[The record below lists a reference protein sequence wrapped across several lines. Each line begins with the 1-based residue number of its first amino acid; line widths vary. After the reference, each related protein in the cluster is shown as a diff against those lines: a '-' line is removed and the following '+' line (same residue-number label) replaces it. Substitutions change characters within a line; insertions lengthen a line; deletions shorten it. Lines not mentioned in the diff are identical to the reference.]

1 MMSAEVAAMGF
12 LATGAGGGVGALRA
26 VGALRGSAGSATDFL
41 ALRISSSLASS
52 ISMRRLASA
61 LIMVGFSTPGSMKR
75 ASTFFWAS
83 FLALALASRSAA
95 LALTP

>member
-1 MMSAEVAAMGF
+1 MGVT
-12 LATGAGGGVGALRA
+12 ATGF
-26 VGALRGSAGSATDFL
+26 AGSVDLFA
-41 ALRISSSLASS
+41 ARISSSLASS

-61 LIMVGFSTPGSMKR
+61 LICVGFSTPGSMKR